1 MSELKNIQNI
11 NTYYEILNQ
20 VLALLDSEDQQF
32 IYLTGAAGT
41 GKTTLIERVLEENAL
56 KKIVVAPTGVAA
68 LNIGGSTINSA
79 FRIGFDTFPIIQE
92 SNDPRFKKLLKNLE
106 LLIIDEISMVRAPM
120 LDAISETLKLHRNS
134 NEPFGGIHV
143 LACGDLFQLPPV
155 VKDNE
160 INLIDE
166 KYESVYFFSSKS
178 FKEIENP
185 AFFELTYSF
194 RQSEDENFYS
204 LLNNIRLGD
213 DLTETISSINRK
225 CFNPDFESESSLIIT
240 TRKYRAEQINDEMLN
255 LIDGPA
261 TSAAAEEHGELNE
274 NDLPAPRNLRIKKDA
289 KVMFI
294 KNDSEGRWVNGTIGV
309 VTNCSDK
316 KGKFIRVRV
325 GEEIFKVKR
334 EEWNKIKY
342 VYDEYNDE
350 MEEEIVSSFK
360 QFPLKLGWAVTIHKA
375 QGLTLESCSIDLGDG
390 AFATGQT
397 YVALSRCKTLN
408 SVNLYQELKERD
420 AMVDSAIKDFHKKN
434 FSSYS

>member
-11 NTYYEILNQ
+11 NTYDEILNQ
-20 VLALLDSEDQQF
+20 VLTLLDSEDQQF

-41 GKTTLIERVLEENAL
+41 GKTTLIERVLEENTL

>member
-1 MSELKNIQNI
+1 MKSSKINSEIRNFDNILEQ
-11 NTYYEILNQ
+11 ILE
-20 VLALLDSEDQQF
+20 LLDSDNQQF

-41 GKTTLIERVLEENAL
+41 GKTTLIEKVLDENNL
-56 KKIVVAPTGVAA
+56 RKIVVAPTGVAA

-79 FRIGFDTFPIIQE
+79 FRIGFDIFPQIQE
-92 SNDPRFKKLLKNLE
+92 SNDPRFKKLLKKLE

-134 NEPFGGIHV
+134 KEPFGGIHV

-155 VKDNE
+155 VKENE
-160 INLIDE
+160 VNIIDE
-166 KYESVYFFSSKS
+166 KYESVYFFSADS
-178 FKEIENP
+178 FKEIDSP
-185 AFFELTYSF
+185 KFFELTYSF
-194 RQSEDENFYS
+194 RQSEDEDFYS
-204 LLNNIRLGD
+204 LLNNIRLGMN
-213 DLTETISSINRK
+213 LSETIRTINRR
-225 CFNPDFESESSLIIT
+225 CFNPEFENESSLIIT
-240 TRKYRAEQINDEMLN
+240 TRKYRADQINEEMLS
-255 LIDGPA
+255 LIEGPA
-261 TSAAAEEHGELNE
+261 TSARSEELGDLNE
-274 NDLPAPRNLRIKKDA
+274 NDLPAPRNLRIKKGA

-294 KNDSEGRWVNGTIGV
+294 KNDSEGRWVNGTIGI
-309 VTNCSDK
+309 VTNCSDE
-316 KGKFIRVRV
+316 KGRFLRVKV

-375 QGLTLESCSIDLGDG
+375 QGLTLESCSIDLGHG

-408 SVNLYQELKERD
+408 SVNLYQELNERD
-420 AMVDSAIKDFHKKN
+420 ALVDSAIKDFHEKN
-434 FSSYS
+434 FSS

>member
-1 MSELKNIQNI
+1 MTKSTKVDDVNSFEDTLSRV
-11 NTYYEILNQ
+11 LN
-20 VLALLDSEDQQF
+20 LLDSDDQQF

-41 GKTTLIERVLEENAL
+41 GKTTLIEKVLEENNL

-79 FRIGFDTFPIIQE
+79 FRIGFDTFPVIQE
-92 SNDPRFKKLLKNLE
+92 SNDPRFKKLLKKLE

-120 LDAISETLKLHRNS
+120 LDAISETLKLYRNS
-134 NEPFGGIHV
+134 SEPFGGIHV

-160 INLIDE
+160 IDAIDE
-166 KYESVYFFSSKS
+166 KYESVYFFSSNS
-178 FKEIENP
+178 FKEIEAP

-194 RQSEDENFYS
+194 RQSEDEDFYS
-204 LLNNIRLGD
+204 LLNNIRLGEN
-213 DLTETISSINRK
+213 LSETINNINKR
-225 CFNPDFESESSLIIT
+225 CFNPEFENESSLIIT
-240 TRKYRAEQINDEMLN
+240 TRKYRADQINEAMLN
-255 LIDGPA
+255 EIDGPA
-261 TSAAAEEHGELNE
+261 TSAKSEELGELND

-316 KGKFIRVRV
+316 KGRFLRVQV
-325 GEEIFKVKR
+325 GDEIFKVKR

-375 QGLTLESCSIDLGDG
+375 QGLTLESCSIDLGNG

-420 AMVDSAIKDFHKKN
+420 ALVDSAIKDFHKEN
-434 FSSYS
+434 FNSSA

>member
-11 NTYYEILNQ
+11 NTYDEILNQ

-41 GKTTLIERVLEENAL
+41 GKTTLIERVLEENTL

-309 VTNCSDK
+309 VTNCADK

>member
-11 NTYYEILNQ
+11 NTYDEILNQ

-316 KGKFIRVRV
+316 KGKFIRVQV

-420 AMVDSAIKDFHKKN
+420 ALVDSAIKDFHKKN
-434 FSSYS
+434 FNSYS

>member
-1 MSELKNIQNI
+1 MTESVDTNDISSFED
-11 NTYYEILNQ
+11 
-20 VLALLDSEDQQF
+20 VLSGVLDLLDSDEQQF

-41 GKTTLIERVLEENAL
+41 GKTTLIEKVLEENSL

-79 FRIGFDTFPIIQE
+79 FRIGFDTFPVIQE
-92 SNDPRFKKLLKNLE
+92 SNDPRFKKLLKKLE

-120 LDAISETLKLHRNS
+120 LDAISETLKLYRNS
-134 NEPFGGIHV
+134 EEPFGGVHV

-155 VKDNE
+155 VKDHEVNA
-160 INLIDE
+160 IDE
-166 KYESVYFFSSKS
+166 KYESVYFFSSNS
-178 FKEIENP
+178 FKEIKSP
-185 AFFELTYSF
+185 SFFELTYSF

-204 LLNNIRLGD
+204 LLNNIRLGENLED
-213 DLTETISSINRK
+213 SINQINRA
-225 CFNPDFESESSLIIT
+225 CFNPDFENESSLIIT
-240 TRKYRAEQINDEMLN
+240 TRKYRAEQINEEMLN
-255 LIDGPA
+255 FIEGPA
-261 TSAAAEEHGELNE
+261 TSAKSEEFGEFNE
-274 NDLPAPRNLRIKKDA
+274 NDLPAPRNLRIKKGA

-294 KNDSEGRWVNGTIGV
+294 KNDSEGRWVNGTIGE

-316 KGKFIRVRV
+316 KGRFLRVQV
-325 GEEIFKVKR
+325 GDDIHKVKR

-360 QFPLKLGWAVTIHKA
+360 QFPIKLGWAVTIHKA
-375 QGLTLESCSIDLGDG
+375 QGLTLDSCSIDLGNG

-408 SVNLYQELKERD
+408 SLNLYQELKIKD
-420 AMVDSAIKDFHKKN
+420 AMVDSAIKDFHREN
-434 FSSYS
+434 F

>member
-1 MSELKNIQNI
+1 MKDSNIKDEVKTFDSTLDQ
-11 NTYYEILNQ
+11 ILE
-20 VLALLDSEDQQF
+20 LLDSDTQQF

-41 GKTTLIERVLEENAL
+41 GKTTLIERVLDENNL
-56 KKIVVAPTGVAA
+56 KKMVVAPTGVAA

-79 FRIGFDTFPIIQE
+79 FRIGFDIFPQIQE
-92 SNDPRFKKLLKNLE
+92 SNDPRFKKLLKKLE

-134 NEPFGGIHV
+134 SKPFGGIHV

-160 INLIDE
+160 IDAIDE
-166 KYESVYFFSSKS
+166 KYESVYFFSSNS
-178 FKEIENP
+178 FKEIAAP

-194 RQSEDENFYS
+194 RQSEDEDFYS
-204 LLNNIRLGD
+204 LLNNIRLGEN
-213 DLTETISSINRK
+213 LSETINKINRR
-225 CFNPDFESESSLIIT
+225 CFNPEFENESSLIIT
-240 TRKYRAEQINDEMLN
+240 TRKYRADQINEAMLN
-255 LIDGPA
+255 EIDGPA
-261 TSAAAEEHGELNE
+261 TSAKSEELGEFND

-316 KGKFIRVRV
+316 KGRFLKVQV
-325 GEEIFKVKR
+325 GDEIFKVKR

-375 QGLTLESCSIDLGDG
+375 QGLTLESCSIDLGNG

-420 AMVDSAIKDFHKKN
+420 ALVDLAIKDFHKEN
-434 FSSYS
+434 FNSSV

>member
-11 NTYYEILNQ
+11 NTYDEILNQ
-20 VLALLDSEDQQF
+20 VLALLDSKDQQF

-41 GKTTLIERVLEENAL
+41 GKTTLIERVLEENTL

-294 KNDSEGRWVNGTIGV
+294 KNDSEGRWVNGTIGIV
-309 VTNCSDK
+309 ANCSEK
-316 KGKFIRVRV
+316 KGKFIRVQV

>member
-1 MSELKNIQNI
+1 MTKSTKVDDVNSFEDTLSRV
-11 NTYYEILNQ
+11 LN
-20 VLALLDSEDQQF
+20 LLDSDEQQF

-41 GKTTLIERVLEENAL
+41 GKTTLIEKVLEENNL

-79 FRIGFDTFPIIQE
+79 FRIGFDTFPVIQE
-92 SNDPRFKKLLKNLE
+92 SNDPRFKKLLKKLE
-106 LLIIDEISMVRAPM
+106 LLIIYEISMVRAPM
-120 LDAISETLKLHRNS
+120 LDAISETLKLYRN
-134 NEPFGGIHV
+134 NDEPFGGVHV

-160 INLIDE
+160 INAIDE
-166 KYESVYFFSSKS
+166 KYESVYFFSSNS
-178 FKEIENP
+178 FKEIKNP
-185 AFFELTYSF
+185 SFFELTYSF

-204 LLNNIRLGD
+204 LLNNIRLGEN
-213 DLTETISSINRK
+213 LEESINQINRA
-225 CFNPDFESESSLIIT
+225 CFNPDFDNESSLIIT
-240 TRKYRAEQINDEMLN
+240 TRKFRAEQINEEMLN
-255 LIDGPA
+255 FIEGPA
-261 TSAAAEEHGELNE
+261 TSAMSEEFGEFNE
-274 NDLPAPRNLRIKKDA
+274 NDLPAPRNLRIKKGA

-294 KNDSEGRWVNGTIGV
+294 KNDSEGRWVNGTIGE

-316 KGKFIRVRV
+316 KGRFLRVQV
-325 GEEIFKVKR
+325 GDDIHKVKR

-360 QFPLKLGWAVTIHKA
+360 QFPIKLGWAVTIHKA
-375 QGLTLESCSIDLGDG
+375 QGLTLESCSIDLGNG

-408 SVNLYQELKERD
+408 SLNLYQELQVRD
-420 AMVDSAIKDFHKKN
+420 AMVDSAITNFHEEN
-434 FSSYS
+434 F